1 MSPIVW
7 ELGLVIVATVG
18 FGVWQWVTLR
28 RDMAITQRE
37 KAAREAAER
46 DADGARDAASAPAGP
61 DRRAPEGRGQDGA

>member
-46 DADGARDAASAPAGP
+46 DADGARDAASAGP